1 MTDSNSPY
9 VSALCVVYNQA
20 PYLRQCLDGLV
31 NQETSFPY
39 EILVHD
45 DASTDD
51 SADIIREYVANHP
64 DKVHAI
70 LQTENQF
77 SKKKD
82 IWATFL
88 IPQAK
93 GKYITF
99 CEGDDYWCDT
109 QKLQRQVDF
118 METHPDVSIC
128 YHQFR
133 EYDQRKQSF
142 ETYDNPEPQDGLSVK
157 ELLWGGY
164 LHTSTLM
171 CRLNKQAEEI
181 RRNMGWVMCMDICT
195 LYLYLDQGKIAG
207 IPGYMSVFRKNV
219 GIWTTNKWYR
229 NMMENIIMLSEL
241 RSVIKNED
249 LQKSIDE
256 WNSELK
262 NIIIN
267 VMNEWEG
274 NRNSKAYK
282 IGKIILK
289 PFNRIRNLFAK

>member
-1 MTDSNSPY
+1 MFENFTH
-9 VSALCVVYNQA
+9 V
-20 PYLRQCLDGLV
+20 
-31 NQETSFPY
+31 QE
-39 EILVHD
+39 
-45 DASTDD
+45 
-51 SADIIREYVANHP
+51 
-64 DKVHAI
+64 
-70 LQTENQF
+70 
-77 SKKKD
+77 
-82 IWATFL
+82 
-88 IPQAK
+88 QAK

>member
-1 MTDSNSPY
+1 MEVPL
-9 VSALCVVYNQA
+9 VSTLCVVYNQA
-20 PYLRQCLDGLV
+20 PYLRQCLNGLV
-31 NQETSFPY
+31 SQETTFPY
-39 EILVHD
+39 EIIIHD
-45 DASTDD
+45 DASNDGSTE
-51 SADIIREYVANHP
+51 IIREYAEKYPNR
-64 DKVHAI
+64 I
-70 LQTENQF
+70 QTIFQSKNQF
-77 SKKKD
+77 SQKKE

-88 IPQAK
+88 IPRAK

-99 CEGDDYWCDT
+99 CEGDDYWCDP
-109 QKLQRQVDF
+109 QKLQKQFDF
-118 METHPDVSIC
+118 MEAHPEVSIC

-133 EYDQRKQSF
+133 EYDQQKKSF
-142 ETYDNPEPQDGLSVK
+142 ESYDNPTPKEGLSVK

-164 LHTSTLM
+164 LHTTTLM
-171 CRLNKQAEEI
+171 CRLNQQAETI

-195 LYLYLDQGKIAG
+195 LYLYRDQGKIAG

-241 RSVIKNED
+241 RSVIHDEE

-262 NIIIN
+262 HIIIN
-267 VMNEWEG
+267 VMTEWEG

-282 IGKIILK
+282 LGKIILK
-289 PFNRIRNLFAK
+289 PFNYIRQLLTR

>member
-1 MTDSNSPY
+1 MERPL

-31 NQETSFPY
+31 NQETTFPY
-39 EILVHD
+39 EIIIHD
-45 DASTDD
+45 DASTDN
-51 SADIIREYVANHP
+51 SADIICEYAKKYP
-64 DKVHAI
+64 DKIQTI
-70 LQTENQF
+70 LQVENQF
-77 SKKKD
+77 SQKKE
-82 IWATFL
+82 IWSTFL
-88 IPQAK
+88 IPKAQ

-99 CEGDDYWCDT
+99 CEGDDYWCDSH
-109 QKLQRQVDF
+109 KLQRQFDF
-118 METHPDVSIC
+118 METHPEVSIC

-133 EYDQRKQSF
+133 EYDQLKHSF
-142 ETYDNPEPQDGLSVK
+142 EPYDNPAPKDGLSVK
-157 ELLWGGY
+157 DLLWGGY
-164 LHTSTLM
+164 LHTTTLM

-181 RRNMGWVMCMDICT
+181 RQNMGWVMCMDICT
-195 LYLYLDQGKIAG
+195 LYLYRDQGEIAG

-219 GIWTTNKWYR
+219 GIWTTNKWYP

-267 VMNEWEG
+267 VMTEWEG

-289 PFNRIRNLFAK
+289 PFNRIRHLFTE

>member
-1 MTDSNSPY
+1 MFFMEQPL
-9 VSALCVVYNQA
+9 VSTLCVVYNQA

-31 NQETSFPY
+31 SQETTFGY
-39 EILVHD
+39 EIIIHD
-45 DASTDD
+45 DASTDG
-51 SADIIREYVANHP
+51 SADIIREYVAKYP
-64 DKVHAI
+64 KKVRAI
-70 LQTENQF
+70 LQTKNQF
-77 SKKKD
+77 SQKKD

-99 CEGDDYWCDT
+99 CEGDDYWCDSM
-109 QKLQRQVDF
+109 KLQRQVDF
-118 METHPDVSIC
+118 LEVHPEVSIC

-133 EYDQRKQSF
+133 EYDQQKQSF
-142 ETYDNPEPQDGLSVK
+142 EPHDNPAPKDGLSVK

-164 LHTSTLM
+164 LHTTTLM
-171 CRLNKQAEEI
+171 CRLNQQAEEI
-181 RRNMGWVMCMDICT
+181 RRNIGWVMCMDICT
-195 LYLYLDQGKIAG
+195 LYLYRDQGEIAG

-267 VMNEWEG
+267 VMTEWEG

-289 PFNRIRNLFAK
+289 PFNRIRHLFTE